1 MAIIRGGHTMQL
13 DYVLAYTQAP
23 VEIDNLYMQVPKGF
37 EVPGE
42 NSNNYALKIE
52 RNIYGQ
58 KQAGRVRNKHLVTK
72 VTSKQVGFKQSQ
84 VDEWVFYRKLRSFW
98 IIWEY

>member
-1 MAIIRGGHTMQL
+1 MQL

-58 KQAGRVRNKHLVTK
+58 KQAGRVWNKHLVTK
-72 VTSKQVGFKQSQ
+72 LTSKQVGFKQSQ